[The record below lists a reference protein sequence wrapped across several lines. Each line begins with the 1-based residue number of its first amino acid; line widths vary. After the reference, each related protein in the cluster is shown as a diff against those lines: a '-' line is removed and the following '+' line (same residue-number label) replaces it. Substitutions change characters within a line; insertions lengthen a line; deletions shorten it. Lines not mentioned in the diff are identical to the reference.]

1 MTQPNRDLDELKAM
15 EKKSA
20 ELRSARKKSRAKPPP
35 ASPPAEAE
43 APNTIQ
49 ELTAQVEQIAKEM
62 ETVAKDHPSITLLA
76 AFAAG
81 IAVGQLMSH
90 R

>member
-1 MTQPNRDLDELKAM
+1 MAQSKTELDELKAM
-15 EKKSA
+15 EKKSGK
-20 ELRSARKKSRAKPPP
+20 LRSARTKSHAKPPA
-35 ASPPAEAE
+35 ASPPIEAG

-49 ELTAQVEQIAKEM
+49 ELTAQVEQMAKEM
-62 ETVAKDHPSITLLA
+62 ETVAKDHPSVALLA

-81 IAVGQLMSH
+81 IAVGQLISH